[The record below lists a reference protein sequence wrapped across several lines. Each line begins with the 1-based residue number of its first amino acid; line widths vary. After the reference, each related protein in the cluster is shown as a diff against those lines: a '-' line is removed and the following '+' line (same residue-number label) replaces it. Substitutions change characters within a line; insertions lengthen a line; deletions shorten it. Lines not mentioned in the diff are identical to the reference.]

1 MKQNIL
7 ETIVGSAVL
16 VIALFFI
23 VFVMNTD
30 NSANDS
36 DGYVVHARFQNAEGI
51 SKGSDIMLAGVKIGS
66 VDNMSLNRD
75 TFYAELNLRIAKD
88 VLVPKDSQAA
98 IVSSGFLG
106 GKFISIIPG
115 VEDENLKD
123 KGKIKYT
130 QSSVNLEALIGKFMY
145 SGVK

>member
-1 MKQNIL
+1 MKTNIL
-7 ETIVGSAVL
+7 ETLVGGVVV
-16 VIALFFI
+16 VIALAFT
-23 VFVMNTD
+23 VFVYNTD
-30 NSANDS
+30 NSARDG

-51 SKGSDIMLAGVKIGS
+51 LKGSDIMLAGVKIGS
-66 VDNMSLNRD
+66 VESMSLNRD
-75 TFYAELNLRIAKD
+75 TFYAELDLRIAHD
-88 VLVPKDSQAA
+88 VQIPKDSQAS

-115 VEDENLKD
+115 VEDED
-123 KGKIKYT
+123 VVDGGQIKYT